1 MTRILSIETS
11 CDETALSVIDADGGT
26 LSPKFTVLGNALA
39 TQAELHAQYGG
50 VFPMVA
56 KREHGKVITELLGRV
71 LTEANVLSLGE
82 ISAVRR
88 KEALAELHRELE
100 AKENLAFFFEKY
112 GVPNIDLICV
122 TSGPGLEPALWVG
135 ISFAK
140 ALSIAWQKPIMPVNH
155 MEGHIASI
163 LLQKDGEKK
172 TDNQLT
178 IKNEIPHYKIPTI
191 HFPAIALLVS
201 GGHTEIHEVKA
212 WNKYRLLGAT
222 KDDAVGEAF
231 DKTARLLGLPYPG
244 GPKISALAK
253 EARDNNETGASVGQ
267 KIELPRPMIHS
278 HDFNFSFSGLKTAVL
293 YLTRDIGEKKMDDK
307 TKRIIAREF
316 EDAAIEVIVKKTILA
331 AEQIGAESIIVGGG
345 VAANKRLREVLTD
358 EAKKKLGDIEVFF
371 PERDL
376 ATDNSIMI
384 AMAGYFTYLKN
395 NKRGFDIKKIKA
407 KGNLKIEQ

>member
-56 KREHGKVITELLGRV
+56 KREHGKIITELLGRV

-82 ISAVRR
+82 IKSARR
-88 KEALAELHRELE
+88 DEALAELHREPE

-163 LLQKDGEKK
+163 LLQKDAEGK
-172 TDNQLT
+172 
-178 IKNEIPHYKIPTI
+178 PTI
-191 HFPAIALLVS
+191 PAIQFPAIALLVS
-201 GGHTEIHEVKA
+201 GGHTEIHEVKT
-212 WNKYRLLGAT
+212 WNKYKLLGAT

-253 EARDNNETGASVGQ
+253 EARDNNETGESVGH

-307 TKRIIAREF
+307 IKRIISREF

-331 AEQIGAESIIVGGG
+331 ADEIGAESIIVGGG
-345 VAANKRLREVLTD
+345 VAANKRLREVLSD
-358 EAKKKLGDIEVFF
+358 EAKKKLGNIKIFF

-376 ATDNSIMI
+376 STDNSLMI
-384 AMAGYFTYLKN
+384 AMAGYFAYLKN